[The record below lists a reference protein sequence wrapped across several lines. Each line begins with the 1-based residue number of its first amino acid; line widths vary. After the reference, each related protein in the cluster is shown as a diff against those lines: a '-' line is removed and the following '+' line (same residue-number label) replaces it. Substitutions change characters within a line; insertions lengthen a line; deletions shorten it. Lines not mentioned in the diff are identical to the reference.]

1 MVNMKS
7 KRDELLEWLKSNL
20 NKPMSVKQISEES
33 GISYPTVLKWIQVLS
48 SERKISMIDL
58 KNVKLVTAVKI

>member
-1 MVNMKS
+1 MKS